1 MTQDGKSQK
10 RQSIDKE
17 HKVKKEPEIVL
28 SDSSSDSEE
37 EEDSNDRRQD
47 QVKQRNRPF
56 SYRNQRRLTLNFQQF
71 RNIFIAV
78 NKASVVHRVKT

>member
-1 MTQDGKSQK
+1 MTQDEKSQK
-10 RQSIDKE
+10 RQSITKE

-47 QVKQRNRPF
+47 QVTTF
-56 SYRNQRRLTLNFQQF
+56 SLDKINED
-71 RNIFIAV
+71 
-78 NKASVVHRVKT
+78 